1 MAKVSAID
9 KNKKRKARA
18 LNALPKRNTLKNIV
32 NDKNVSME
40 ERFAAVQKLSEMPR
54 NTAMIRVRNRC
65 ALTGRPRGNYRFFG
79 LSRNMLREL
88 ASSGKLPGVIKAS
101 W

>member
-9 KNKKRKARA
+9 KNKKRTAKALSSRNKRA
-18 LNALPKRNTLKNIV
+18 KLKDIIHSKDLPI
-32 NDKNVSME
+32 E
-40 ERFAAVQKLSEMPR
+40 ERFAAVQTLSKLPR
-54 NTAMIRVRNRC
+54 NSSSVRVRRRC

-79 LSRNMLREL
+79 LCRNMLREL

>member
-9 KNKKRKARA
+9 KNKKRIAKELQARK
-18 LNALPKRNTLKNIV
+18 KRAKLKDVIY
-32 NDKNVSME
+32 DKEIAIE
-40 ERFAAVQKLSEMPR
+40 ERFAAVQKLSKLPR
-54 NTAMIRVRNRC
+54 NSSAVRVRNRC

-79 LSRNMLREL
+79 LCRNMLREL
-88 ASSGKLPGVIKAS
+88 AASGKLPGVIKAS

>member
-9 KNKKRKARA
+9 KNKKRQDRA
-18 LNALPKRNTLKNIV
+18 LRSKAKRSALKAVIKNKTI
-32 NDKNVSME
+32 SLE
-40 ERFAAVQKLSEMPR
+40 ERFVAVQKLAKMPR
-54 NTAMIRVRNRC
+54 NSSLVRVRKRC
-65 ALTGRPRGNYRFFG
+65 ALTGRPRGNYSFFG
-79 LSRNMLREL
+79 LCRNMLREL

>member
-18 LNALPKRNTLKNIV
+18 LSSKSKRAALKEIIYNKS
-32 NDKNVSME
+32 VSLE
-40 ERFAAVQKLSEMPR
+40 ERFEAVQKLSKLPR
-54 NTAMIRVRNRC
+54 NTSLVRVRNRC
-65 ALTGRPRGNYRFFG
+65 ELTGRPRGNYRFFG
-79 LSRNMLREL
+79 LCRNMLREL

>member
-9 KNKKRKARA
+9 KNKKRKAKATAA
-18 LNALPKRNTLKNIV
+18 LAKRTALKDIINNKTISL
-32 NDKNVSME
+32 E
-40 ERFAAVQKLSEMPR
+40 ERFAAVQKLAELPR
-54 NTAMIRVRNRC
+54 NSSMVRVRNRC
-65 ALTGRPRGNYRFFG
+65 TLTGRPRGNYRFFG

>member
-9 KNKKRKARA
+9 KNKKRTAKVAQA
-18 LNALPKRNTLKNIV
+18 KNKRSKLKELIY
-32 NDKNVSME
+32 DKEVSME
-40 ERFAAVQKLSEMPR
+40 ERFLAVQKLSKLPR
-54 NTAMIRVRNRC
+54 NSSLVRVRRRC

-79 LSRNMLREL
+79 LCRNMLRDL
-88 ASSGKLPGVIKAS
+88 ASFGKLPGVTKAS

>member
-9 KNKKRKARA
+9 KNKKRSVKASRA
-18 LNALPKRNTLKNIV
+18 KEKRDGLKKVIYNKDLPI
-32 NDKNVSME
+32 E
-40 ERFAAVQKLSEMPR
+40 ERFAAVQKLSKLPR
-54 NTAMIRVRNRC
+54 NSSMVRVRNRC

-79 LSRNMLREL
+79 LCRNMLRDL
-88 ASSGKLPGVIKAS
+88 ASSGKLPGVTKAS

>member
-9 KNKKRKARA
+9 KNKKRTAKALKARKKRSE
-18 LNALPKRNTLKNIV
+18 LKDLIYSKDLPI
-32 NDKNVSME
+32 E
-40 ERFAAVQKLSEMPR
+40 ERFAAVQKLAKLPR
-54 NTAMIRVRNRC
+54 NSSSVRVRNRC
-65 ALTGRPRGNYRFFG
+65 ALTGRPRANYRFFG
-79 LSRNMLREL
+79 LCRIKLREL

>member
-9 KNKKRKARA
+9 KNKKRTAKASQARNKRA
-18 LNALPKRNTLKNIV
+18 MLKDTIHSKDLPI
-32 NDKNVSME
+32 E
-40 ERFAAVQKLSEMPR
+40 ERFAAVQKLAKLPR
-54 NTAMIRVRNRC
+54 NSSLVRVRRRC
-65 ALTGRPRGNYRFFG
+65 SLTGRPRGNYRFFG
-79 LSRNMLREL
+79 LCRNMLREL